1 MMIFPEKHPDNCS
14 NLRKKS
20 RVKSK
25 QKKKEKKRGARRR
38 KSPIQPS
45 ADDSAP
51 WKYICMYKIKIIKE
65 RERFGLTGE
74 KGFGICKI

>member
-1 MMIFPEKHPDNCS
+1 MIFPEKHPDNCS

-25 QKKKEKKRGARRR
+25 QKKKRKKKGREEERPQYSLLLMIPLLPG
-38 KSPIQPS
+38 SI
-45 ADDSAP
+45 
-51 WKYICMYKIKIIKE
+51 YICIIKE